1 MKMRQEI
8 SEKRTQ
14 VNYLNTEI
22 SKAANEIKTL
32 E

>member
-14 VNYLNTEI
+14 VNYLNDEI
-22 SKAANEIKTL
+22 NKNANKIETL

>member
-8 SEKRTQ
+8 IEKRTQ
-14 VNYLNTEI
+14 VDHLNDEI
-22 SKAANEIKTL
+22 NKNDNEIKTL

>member
-8 SEKRTQ
+8 LEKRTQ
-14 VNYLNTEI
+14 VNYLNNEI
-22 SKAANEIKTL
+22 NKNANEIKTL

>member
-8 SEKRTQ
+8 LEKRTQ
-14 VNYLNTEI
+14 VDYLNDEI
-22 SKAANEIKTL
+22 NKNANEIKTL